1 MTSNNYAE
9 VNVEPVYLFDLAS
22 SHAQW
27 LSVRQATISSNVA
40 NANTPG
46 YKGQDIE
53 PFNKLL
59 DAKVVPM
66 TVTSPMHI
74 TTGATVRAQGMRKEE
89 SWDVVHSGN
98 SVSIEQEMMKAGDIN
113 RDYSL
118 NTAIVKSFHRM
129 FLTST
134 KT

>member
-1 MTSNNYAE
+1 
-9 VNVEPVYLFDLAS
+9 VGPVYLFDVAS
-22 SHAQW
+22 SYAQW
-27 LSVRQATISSNVA
+27 LSLRQAAISSNVA

-59 DAKVVPM
+59 DAKVVSM
-66 TVTSPMHI
+66 AVTSPKHI
-74 TTGATVRAQGMRKEE
+74 TTGTSLRAQGTRKED

-98 SVSIEQEMMKAGDIN
+98 SVSLEQEMLKAGDIN

-129 FLTST
+129 FLNST

>member
-1 MTSNNYAE
+1 
-9 VNVEPVYLFDLAS
+9 VGPIYLFDVAS

-27 LSVRQATISSNVA
+27 LSLRQASIASNVA

-46 YKGQDIE
+46 YQSEDIE
-53 PFNKLL
+53 PFSKLL
-59 DAKVVPM
+59 DAKLVQVA
-66 TVTSPMHI
+66 VTSPRHM
-74 TTGATVRAQGMRKEE
+74 TTGESVRAQGMRKAD

-98 SVSIEQEMMKAGDIN
+98 SVSLEQEMLKAGDIN

-129 FLTST
+129 FMSSA

>member
-1 MTSNNYAE
+1 MG
-9 VNVEPVYLFDLAS
+9 PVYLFDVAS

-27 LSVRQATISSNVA
+27 LSLRQAAISSNVA

-46 YKGQDIE
+46 YKAQDIE

-59 DAKVVPM
+59 DTKVVRSPSRLRS
-66 TVTSPMHI
+66 TS
-74 TTGATVRAQGMRKEE
+74 TTGTSLRAQGMRKAE
-89 SWDVVHSGN
+89 SWEVVHSGN
-98 SVSIEQEMMKAGDIN
+98 SVSLEQEMLKAGDIN

-129 FLTST
+129 FMNSA

>member
-1 MTSNNYAE
+1 MPSKRCAE
-9 VNVEPVYLFDLAS
+9 EAVEPVYLFDLAS

-27 LSVRQATISSNVA
+27 LSLRQAAISSNVA

-46 YKGQDIE
+46 FKGKDIE
-53 PFNKLL
+53 PFNKIL
-59 DAKVVPM
+59 DSKVVPM
-66 TVTSPMHI
+66 AVTSPNHI
-74 TTGATVRAQGMRKEE
+74 TTGSTMQSQGMRKEK

-98 SVSIEQEMMKAGDIN
+98 SISVEQEMLKAGDVN

-129 FLTST
+129 FMNST
-134 KT
+134 KS